1 MAKEYLDGSITIDN
15 PREEMAEILKTLKAI
30 LVVDWG
36 KDVSDLIKLSAAQYN
51 ATLASRRF
59 VEFLYFLI
67 PFPSG
72 QFILKGSRRRR
83 GPETRS
89 RS

>member
-1 MAKEYLDGSITIDN
+1 MAKDYLDGSITIEN
-15 PREEMAEILKTLKAI
+15 PREEMAEILKTLKAT

-59 VEFLYFLI
+59 VEFSKCFHPI
-67 PFPSG
+67 PLQVNLSG
-72 QFILKGSRRRR
+72 KG
-83 GPETRS
+83 
-89 RS
+89 